1 MRTVPGSRLPRVI
14 QFYRYGKDV
23 PGYLTQQREEFGP
36 VFKIRMPFDEPYVI
50 VCDPE
55 LIDEVLKL
63 DEEYLPAYPA
73 NRWIKPLFGEE
84 SILFVNGQGHRTH
97 RKIMKPHLSVE
108 ASDQSRERIRQQA
121 ERYLNQSGVEPLSAY
136 EWTLGFMLRSTLENL
151 ISMTDQDWLN
161 RFESIVLSARKRYSS
176 FYNLAL
182 DAAAYS
188 DDYHPLITQWAR
200 LNKHHIARDEIAAQF
215 HDLLREHM
223 NQRVNDAYVD
233 HDDVF
238 EKYASRYQSGEITEL
253 ELMSSVMTLLIAG
266 FDPPSIVATRLL
278 LILSFK
284 PELQG
289 TIRDELS
296 HSDSSASLRQAIL
309 ETLRL
314 YPPLY
319 AVTRTL
325 KCDIKLGEY
334 EIPANTNLFLCV
346 HLMQREKDYWPDPL
360 KFDPQ
365 RFANGTL
372 PGIREGFMP
381 FGGNKRAC
389 PGRHY
394 GVVKIEEYLS
404 EILRSNEV
412 VPLCESSAP
421 DTIQCYG
428 PVFTPREQDL
438 IQLKPL

>member
-1 MRTVPGSRLPRVI
+1 MLTVPGSRLPRII
-14 QFYRYGKDV
+14 QFYRYGRDV
-23 PGYLTQQREEFGP
+23 PGYLTRQRREFGP
-36 VFKIRMPFDEPYVI
+36 VFRMRMPFDEPYVI
-50 VCDPE
+50 LSDPE

-84 SILFVNGQGHRTH
+84 SILFVNGQDHRTH

-108 ASDQSRERIRQQA
+108 ASDLSREQIRRQAGEYLKQSGA
-121 ERYLNQSGVEPLSAY
+121 ERLSAY

-151 ISMTDQDWLN
+151 ISMTDQAWRD

-188 DDYHPLITQWAR
+188 DDYHPLITRWAR
-200 LNKHHIARDEIAAQF
+200 LNKHHVARDEIASQF

-223 NQRVNDAYVD
+223 NQRVNNEHVVD
-233 HDDVF
+233 NDVF
-238 EKYASRYQSGEITEL
+238 EKYAGRYQNGEITEM
-253 ELMSSVMTLLIAG
+253 ELMASIMTLLIAG

-289 TIRDELS
+289 AIRDELS
-296 HSDSSASLRQAIL
+296 KADTSFVLRQAIL

-325 KCDIKLGEY
+325 KCDIQLGNY

-346 HLMQREKDYWPDPL
+346 HLMQREEDYWPNPL
-360 KFDPQ
+360 EFDPQ
-365 RFANGTL
+365 RFANNTL

-394 GVVKIEEYLS
+394 GIVMIEEYLS
-404 EILRSNEV
+404 EILRNYEV
-412 VPLCESSAP
+412 KPLCESSAP

-428 PVFTPREQDL
+428 PVFTPREQDC
-438 IQLKPL
+438 IQLRPL